1 MIKATPSAKDLI
13 AEAEKLA
20 PRGDINQIHF
30 KTYALMLKHRNNY
43 YAQKLD
49 MFLKKLGI
57 STAIKKLLKKSLL
70 APVQEAGIEYSN
82 IMEEMARRASQ
93 TFQVI
98 SGNIAELCVEREL
111 NRVGLKYGVHYD
123 KRKERTDFILYYPTI
138 SNAKSRH
145 RIEVKNV
152 KLRERG
158 TRGLA
163 FDGDTMIGFFDDP
176 AEFTESNTK
185 IIEGHCKMTGGFC
198 YMPPQTLAKIKYKS
212 KRLKSNIEFAGNAL
226 YFIKRGKMPT

>member
-43 YAQKLD
+43 YVQKLD
-49 MFLKKLGI
+49 IFLEKLRI
-57 STAIKKLLKKSLL
+57 PNTIKKLLKKKLL
-70 APVQEAGIEYSN
+70 APVQEDGIEYSN

-111 NRVGLKYGVHYD
+111 NRVGLKYDLHYD
-123 KRKERTDFILYYPTI
+123 KRKERTDFILYHPNI

-163 FDGDTMIGFFDDP
+163 FDGNTMIGFFDDP
-176 AEFTESNTK
+176 TEFTESNTK
-185 IIEGHCKMTGGFC
+185 IIEEHCKKTGGFC

-212 KRLKSNIEFAGNAL
+212 KRLKSNIKFAKDAL